1 MTRYVKSAEEIRALL
16 RLHAEPAFLGRRGL
30 AIQFETDPAF
40 VRAVLPPPL
49 VPAERPLA
57 SVGISSFR
65 ASNCVGPFDGGAITV
80 RCRYGEGGGIE
91 GQYCITM
98 PMSTD
103 TAVIYGRELYAEP
116 KKLAAVTLEREGNR
130 ARATV
135 TRHGVAYIELDA
147 ELSEPVPDGD
157 SEVNNFYFKY
167 TIAADGSGLDHD
179 PLLVCVR
186 SESTIRNAVRGSGTI
201 RFAASPHDP
210 VADIPIVRVLGAVWS
225 EGDTFTHGR
234 TLGSVPADQ
243 FLPYAFAKM
252 DDLTCVAAS
261 AEALAPIG

>member
-1 MTRYVKSAEEIRALL
+1 MNTRYVKSAEEIRELL
-16 RLHAEPAFLGRRGL
+16 RRHAAPAFLGRRGL
-30 AIQFETDPAF
+30 AVQFETDPGF
-40 VRAVLPPPL
+40 VRAVVPPPL
-49 VPAERPLA
+49 EPLDRPLA

-80 RCRYGEGGGIE
+80 RCRYGDLE

-116 KKLAAVTLEREGNR
+116 KKLATVTVEREGDH

-135 TRHGVAYIELDA
+135 ERYGITTIALTA
-147 ELSEPVPDGD
+147 ELTEPVPDGT

-167 TIAADGSGLDHD
+167 TIRADGSGLDHD
-179 PLLVCVR
+179 PLLICVR
-186 SESTIRNAVRGSGTI
+186 TESTVRNARRGDGRI
-201 RFAASPHDP
+201 HFAESRHDP
-210 VADIPIVRVLGAVWS
+210 VSDIPIRRVLSAVWS
-225 EGDTFTHGR
+225 EGDTYTHGR
-234 TLGSVPADQ
+234 TLTSVPADG

-252 DDLTCVAAS
+252 DDLVSLGSPHPAVV
-261 AEALAPIG
+261 G

>member
-1 MTRYVKSAEEIRALL
+1 MTRYVKSADEIRSLL
-16 RLHAEPAFLGRRGL
+16 RLHAEPAFLGRHGL
-30 AIQFETDPAF
+30 SIQFETDPEF

-49 VPAERPLA
+49 VPADRPLA
-57 SVGISSFR
+57 AVGISSFR

-80 RCRYGEGGGIE
+80 RCRYGDLD

-116 KKLAAVTLEREGNR
+116 KKLAAVALERDGAH
-130 ARATV
+130 ARGTV
-135 TRHGVAYIELDA
+135 TRHDIAYIVLDA
-147 ELSEPVPDGD
+147 ELSEAVPDAD

-186 SESTIRNAVRGSGTI
+186 TESTVRNAMRGAGAI

-210 VADIPIVRVLGAVWS
+210 VADIPVRRVLGAVWS

-234 TLGSVPADQ
+234 TLGSVPAEQ

-252 DDLTCVAAS
+252 DDLTRFAAA
-261 AEALAPIG
+261 AEALATSG

>member
-1 MTRYVKSAEEIRALL
+1 MTRYVKSADEIRALL

-49 VPAERPLA
+49 EPAERPVA
-57 SVGISSFR
+57 SAGVSSFR

-80 RCRYGEGGGIE
+80 RCRYGELE
-91 GQYCITM
+91 GVYCITM

-116 KKLAAVTLEREGNR
+116 KKLAAVAVEREGNR

-135 TRHGVAYIELDA
+135 TRHGVAYIALDA
-147 ELSEPVPDGD
+147 ELSEPVPDGE
-157 SEVNNFYFKY
+157 SQVNNFYFKY

-179 PLLVCVR
+179 PLLVCVTTR
-186 SESTIRNAVRGSGTI
+186 STVRHAMRGSGTV
-201 RFAASPHDP
+201 RFAESVHDP
-210 VADIPIVRVLGAVWS
+210 VADIPVLRVLGAVWS
-225 EGDTFTHGR
+225 EGDTFTRGR
-234 TLGSVPADQ
+234 TLASVPAGE
-243 FLPYAFAKM
+243 FLPYAFGKM
-252 DDLTCVAAS
+252 DDLTRFAAA
-261 AEALAPIG
+261 AETLAAPR